1 MPLMMIGVRYA
12 APATGAAHDLGKP
25 APDPTVTANL
35 SCTRR
40 PDLHV
45 QAPPIGGLSG
55 SGLVARLRCPALL
68 AGATLIAAALTP
80 PSLRAQTCPEPYRV
94 SREEIRQAMSAHG
107 AYSLTST
114 TTSMRFAAEA
124 LLAIVRRRQRE
135 SPQSTQLFISQDDWF
150 AAHQKTA
157 GVMYSAMSAAARA
170 GFEHHQDALVDYGP
184 QVVERVVK
192 GPAPLMSLDVM
203 IFWPDS
209 GDAPEEFSYKDTL
222 SVPRMDMYD
231 SRVIRFKLLEYD
243 SMLVFDRVTGISVRP
258 VGFLSALFTL
268 IGKPDLKQTRIA
280 ISSDQWQVV
289 RGQVKVF
296 AGISKTGTAT
306 IEPGG
311 RGHEGVP
318 PARPD
323 LAALAKGMKR
333 PLELRYGEP
342 SCQARIR
349 MGRRGGDGAGRGPSG
364 MGTAADL
371 R

>member
-1 MPLMMIGVRYA
+1 MDI
-12 APATGAAHDLGKP
+12 D
-25 APDPTVTANL
+25 NL
-35 SCTRR
+35 E
-40 PDLHV
+40 
-45 QAPPIGGLSG
+45 PP
-55 SGLVARLRCPALL
+55 RLRCA
-68 AGATLIAAALTP
+68 ASFVAAALIAATLSP
-80 PSLRAQTCPEPYRV
+80 NSLRAQTCPEPYQV
-94 SREEIRQAMSAHG
+94 SHQEILQAMSAHG

-124 LLAIVRRRQRE
+124 LLAIVRKRQRE
-135 SPQSTQLFISQDDWF
+135 SPQSIQLFVSQDDWF

-157 GVMYSAMSAAARA
+157 GATYAAMSAAARA

-184 QVVERVVK
+184 HVVDSVVE

-209 GDAPEEFSYKDTL
+209 EGVPDEFSYKDTL

-258 VGFLSALFTL
+258 VGFLSAVFAV

-280 ISSDQWQVV
+280 ISRDQWQVV

-318 PARPD
+318 PGRPD
-323 LAALAKGMKR
+323 LAALAERMKR

-349 MGRRGGDGAGRGPSG
+349 MGRRNGDAAGRGPSG
-364 MGTAADL
+364 MGTGADL

>member
-1 MPLMMIGVRYA
+1 MTIGRCLPRIGWLA
-12 APATGAAHDLGKP
+12 ML
-25 APDPTVTANL
+25 
-35 SCTRR
+35 
-40 PDLHV
+40 V
-45 QAPPIGGLSG
+45 QA
-55 SGLVARLRCPALL
+55 A
-68 AGATLIAAALTP
+68 LIAAALGP
-80 PSLRAQTCPEPYRV
+80 NSLRAQACPEPYQV
-94 SREEIRQAMSAHG
+94 SREEILEAMSTHG

-135 SPQSTQLFISQDDWF
+135 SPQSTQLFISQEDWF
-150 AAHQKTA
+150 AAHQQTA
-157 GVMYSAMSAAARA
+157 GATYAAMSAAARA

-184 QVVERVVK
+184 GVVEGVVE

-209 GDAPEEFSYKDTL
+209 EGAPAEFSYKDTL

-258 VGFLSALFTL
+258 VGFLSAVFAVL
-268 IGKPDLKQTRIA
+268 GKPDLKQTRIA
-280 ISSDQWQVV
+280 ISRDQWQVI
-289 RGQVKVF
+289 RGKVKVF
-296 AGISKTGTAT
+296 AGISKTGMAT

-318 PARPD
+318 ADRPD
-323 LAALAKGMKR
+323 LRALAKQMKR
-333 PLELRYGEP
+333 PLELRYGES

-349 MGRRGGDGAGRGPSG
+349 MGRRDGSGAGRGPSG